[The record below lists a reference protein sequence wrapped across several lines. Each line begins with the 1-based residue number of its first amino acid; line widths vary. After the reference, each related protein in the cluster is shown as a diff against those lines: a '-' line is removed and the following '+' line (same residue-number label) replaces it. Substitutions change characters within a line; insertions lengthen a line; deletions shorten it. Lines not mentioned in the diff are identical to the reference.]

1 MNIKKIS
8 ILGSTGSI
16 GHSTLKIV
24 EKKNFL
30 KVSVLSA
37 NKNFTNICKQIKKH
51 KPEYFIVSDKKTFK
65 KVKKKFEKKKIKK

>member
-24 EKKNFL
+24 EKKKFF
-30 KVSVLSA
+30 KSFSV
-37 NKNFTNICKQIKKH
+37 KCK
-51 KPEYFIVSDKKTFK
+51 
-65 KVKKKFEKKKIKK
+65 